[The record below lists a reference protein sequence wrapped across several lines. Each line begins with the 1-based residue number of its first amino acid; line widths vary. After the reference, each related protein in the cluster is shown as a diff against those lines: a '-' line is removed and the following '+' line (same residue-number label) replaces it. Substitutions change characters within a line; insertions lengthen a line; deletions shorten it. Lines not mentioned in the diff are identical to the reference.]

1 MAPYSGQVA
10 KRRALPLDRAVRWLP
25 LDDAYY
31 LLAEVMTSTRA
42 VPLVVMQEALLRME
56 AHASSEVYGS
66 TCGVLCGAQY
76 RDPKSGATY
85 LLVEG
90 IERAVRLDLG
100 GDPDASLAAD
110 LSKAIASAERTGR
123 TVVGWYRFDVALSH
137 KIPATDAGIHRSLFP
152 EPWQVAL
159 LRDGADG
166 EGTGAFIRVEPTEG
180 RAFPIPFFE
189 LIPRRRSRARGS
201 KRTSIEW
208 SNYTAES
215 PVVPLP
221 VDAFRDVS
229 PPRPKPAPSKLVRTS
244 RPRRSKLLTDVLGE
258 WPLRSVPRRP
268 PDVPRESEAPERT
281 PFAPRESEAPERTP
295 FAPRAGPPPEKTPYA
310 PLGGPSPER
319 APFAP
324 LGGASPERPRFAPL
338 AQGGLR
344 ASSDTLVKGAIGVAA
359 VLVVTFFMAR
369 GDASSSYAG
378 VAADSGEVATAAGV
392 ARGDGSGGDGT
403 GAANPGTGPFTAGE
417 RARVWSALA
426 AVAARRTNLAARL
439 DTLDDA
445 LLAARSGGDRTV
457 PCARAAALY
466 QSALGDRAKI
476 DAARREL
483 TQLVGPM
490 RMAGVDSLAER
501 TTAMQRSIE
510 GSCR

>member
-1 MAPYSGQVA
+1 MAPYTGQA
-10 KRRALPLDRAVRWLP
+10 TKRRALPLDQTVRWLP
-25 LDDAYY
+25 LHDAFY

-42 VPLVVMQEALLRME
+42 VPLVVMQEALLRTE

-76 RDPKSGATY
+76 RDPKSGTTY

-152 EPWQVAL
+152 EPWQVGL

-189 LIPRRRSRARGS
+189 LIPRKRARARGP

-208 SNYTAES
+208 SNYSAES

-229 PPRPKPAPSKLVRTS
+229 PPFPKRVPSKPPRTS
-244 RPRRSKLLTDVLGE
+244 RARQSKLFTDILGE
-258 WPLRSVPRRP
+258 WPKRSMPRRRP
-268 PDVPRESEAPERT
+268 EAPREGEAPERT
-281 PFAPRESEAPERTP
+281 PFAPRESVAPERTP
-295 FAPRAGPPPEKTPYA
+295 FAPRAGPPPENPPYA
-310 PLGGPSPER
+310 PLGSPPPER
-319 APFAP
+319 PPFAP
-324 LGGASPERPRFAPL
+324 LRGSSPERTPFAPL
-338 AQGGLR
+338 AQLGRR

-359 VLVVTFFMAR
+359 VLVVAFFVAR
-369 GDASSSYAG
+369 GDSSSSYART
-378 VAADSGEVATAAGV
+378 ASDSGEVASAAGV
-392 ARGDGSGGDGT
+392 ARGVGSGDDGT
-403 GAANPGTGPFTAGE
+403 GAASPETGAFTAGE
-417 RARVWSALA
+417 KARVWSALA

-445 LLAARSGGDRTV
+445 LLAARGGGDRTIA
-457 PCARAAALY
+457 CARAAALY
-466 QSALGDRAKI
+466 QSALADRAKI

-501 TTAMQRSIE
+501 TTAMQRSIS